1 MNGMNQIFKK
11 EMARVFKDKKMVFSV
26 FLLPVLIMVLI
37 MSIVNGMVDNMMKDI
52 EKHNPIVYVQNEPQ
66 SFQEFLKMGKFK
78 YEIKEIQG
86 EKDRSKAEKEI
97 LEGEADLIIE
107 FPENLDEQLAAYKEG
122 DKIPQIK
129 TYYNPSEDFSSA
141 AYEEISVGVLE
152 NYRQT
157 LLSMRVGNLENIMVF
172 TVNSDNEDMVIQDDE
187 KAGGKVLGMMLPY
200 FITILLFAGALGIGG
215 DMIAGEKER
224 GTMASLLVSPVKR
237 SSIALG
243 KVTALMAISGLS
255 SLVYVAVM
263 AICAPMMMDSMM
275 GGGGNGLD
283 LHLNPQQL
291 LLMGVLLI
299 AIAFFY
305 SSIIALLSVFA
316 KSTKEANSYVMPVY
330 MVVIIVGLLTMF
342 QSGTPETVKYWI
354 PIYNNALVLQGILTQ
369 EIPTGAY
376 LITMVE
382 NLLLGALFTGGIV
395 QAFKSEKIMSK

>member
-86 EKDRSKAEKEI
+86 EKNRSKAEKEI

-369 EIPTGAY
+369 EISTGAY

>member
-342 QSGTPETVKYWI
+342 QSGTPETLKYWI

-369 EIPTGAY
+369 EISTGAY

-382 NLLLGALFTGGIV
+382 NLLLGALFTRGIV

>member
-1 MNGMNQIFKK
+1 MNQIFKK

-369 EIPTGAY
+369 EISTGAY

>member
-342 QSGTPETVKYWI
+342 QSGTPETLKYWI
-354 PIYNNALVLQGILTQ
+354 PIYNNALVLQGILTK
-369 EIPTGAY
+369 EISTGAY

>member
-291 LLMGVLLI
+291 LMMGVLLI

>member
-86 EKDRSKAEKEI
+86 KKDRSKAEKEI

-107 FPENLDEQLAAYKEG
+107 FPKNLDEQLAAYKEG

-369 EIPTGAY
+369 EISTGAY

>member
-157 LLSMRVGNLENIMVF
+157 LLSMRVGNLENIMIF

-369 EIPTGAY
+369 EISTGAY

>member
-369 EIPTGAY
+369 EISTGAY

-395 QAFKSEKIMSK
+395 QAFMSEKIMSK

>member
-37 MSIVNGMVDNMMKDI
+37 MSTVNGMVDNMMKDI

-342 QSGTPETVKYWI
+342 QSGTPETLKYWI

-369 EIPTGAY
+369 EISTGAY

>member
-86 EKDRSKAEKEI
+86 EKDRSKAGKEI

-172 TVNSDNEDMVIQDDE
+172 TVNSNNEDMVIQDDE

-369 EIPTGAY
+369 EISTGAY

>member
-26 FLLPVLIMVLI
+26 FFLPVLIMVLI

-172 TVNSDNEDMVIQDDE
+172 TVNSDNEDMIIQDDE

-369 EIPTGAY
+369 EISTGAY

>member
-141 AYEEISVGVLE
+141 AYEEISMGVLE

>member
-86 EKDRSKAEKEI
+86 KKERSKAEKEI

-107 FPENLDEQLAAYKEG
+107 FPENLDEQLATYKEG

-369 EIPTGAY
+369 EISTGAY

>member
-200 FITILLFAGALGIGG
+200 FIIILLFAGALGIGG

-369 EIPTGAY
+369 EISTGAY

>member
-78 YEIKEIQG
+78 YEIKEIQR

-172 TVNSDNEDMVIQDDE
+172 TVNSDNEDMIIQDDE

-369 EIPTGAY
+369 EISTGAY

>member
-172 TVNSDNEDMVIQDDE
+172 TVNSDNADMIIQDDE

-369 EIPTGAY
+369 EISTGVY

>member
-172 TVNSDNEDMVIQDDE
+172 TVNSDNEDMIIQDDE

-369 EIPTGAY
+369 EISTGAY

>member
-224 GTMASLLVSPVKR
+224 GTMASLLVSPVR

-369 EIPTGAY
+369 EISTGAY

>member
-86 EKDRSKAEKEI
+86 EKDRSKVEKEI

-369 EIPTGAY
+369 EISTGAY

>member
-26 FLLPVLIMVLI
+26 FFLPVLIMVLI

-107 FPENLDEQLAAYKEG
+107 FPENLDEQLAVYKEG

-263 AICAPMMMDSMM
+263 AICAPMMMDSMT

-369 EIPTGAY
+369 EISTGAY

>member
-86 EKDRSKAEKEI
+86 KKDRSKAEKEI

-141 AYEEISVGVLE
+141 AYEEISMGVLE

-369 EIPTGAY
+369 EISTGAY

>member
-37 MSIVNGMVDNMMKDI
+37 MSTVNGMVDNMMKDI

-224 GTMASLLVSPVKR
+224 GTMASLLVSPVKG

-369 EIPTGAY
+369 EISTGAY

>member
-107 FPENLDEQLAAYKEG
+107 FPENLDEQLSAYKEG

-369 EIPTGAY
+369 EISTGAY

>member
-37 MSIVNGMVDNMMKDI
+37 MSIVNGMVNNMMKDI

-369 EIPTGAY
+369 EISTEAY

>member
-369 EIPTGAY
+369 DISTGAY

>member
-78 YEIKEIQG
+78 YEIKEIQR

-172 TVNSDNEDMVIQDDE
+172 TVNSDNEDMIIQDDE

-283 LHLNPQQL
+283 LYLNPQQL

-369 EIPTGAY
+369 EISTGAY

>member
-172 TVNSDNEDMVIQDDE
+172 TVNSDNEDMVIQDNE

-369 EIPTGAY
+369 EISTGAY

>member
-107 FPENLDEQLAAYKEG
+107 FPENLDEQLAVYKEG

-369 EIPTGAY
+369 EISTGAY

>member
-330 MVVIIVGLLTMF
+330 MVVIIVGLLTIF

-369 EIPTGAY
+369 EISTGAY

>member
-78 YEIKEIQG
+78 YEIKEIQR

-369 EIPTGAY
+369 EISTGAY

>member
-37 MSIVNGMVDNMMKDI
+37 MSIVNGMVNNMMKDI

-369 EIPTGAY
+369 EISTGAY

>member
-86 EKDRSKAEKEI
+86 KKDRSKAEKEI

-369 EIPTGAY
+369 EISTGAY

-395 QAFKSEKIMSK
+395 QAFMSEKIMSK

>member
-263 AICAPMMMDSMM
+263 AICAPLMMDSMM

-342 QSGTPETVKYWI
+342 QSGTPETLKYWI

-369 EIPTGAY
+369 EISTGAY

>member
-107 FPENLDEQLAAYKEG
+107 FPENLDEQLATYKEG

-369 EIPTGAY
+369 EISTGAY

>member
-129 TYYNPSEDFSSA
+129 TYYNLSEDFSSA

-342 QSGTPETVKYWI
+342 QSGTPETLKYWI

-369 EIPTGAY
+369 EISTGAY

>member
-369 EIPTGAY
+369 EISTGAY

-382 NLLLGALFTGGIV
+382 NLLLGALFTGGII

>member
-342 QSGTPETVKYWI
+342 QSSTPETLKYWI

-369 EIPTGAY
+369 EISAGAY

>member
-86 EKDRSKAEKEI
+86 KKDRSKAEKEI

-369 EIPTGAY
+369 EISTGAY

>member
-369 EIPTGAY
+369 EISTGAY

>member
-172 TVNSDNEDMVIQDDE
+172 TVTSDNEDMVIQDDE

-215 DMIAGEKER
+215 DIIAGEKER

-342 QSGTPETVKYWI
+342 QSGTPETLKYWI

-369 EIPTGAY
+369 EISTGAY